1 MLNSHISFLEDP
13 FPSITTDFPLKPP
26 MSIIMV
32 VQNNTFTGHNNAKL
46 KYAHQVA
53 PKSLQILT
61 KSTFDNYVHESSN
74 QQSFEE

>member
-1 MLNSHISFLEDP
+1 
-13 FPSITTDFPLKPP
+13 
-26 MSIIMV
+26 MSIIMA

-61 KSTFDNYVHESSN
+61 KSTFDNYVHKSSN